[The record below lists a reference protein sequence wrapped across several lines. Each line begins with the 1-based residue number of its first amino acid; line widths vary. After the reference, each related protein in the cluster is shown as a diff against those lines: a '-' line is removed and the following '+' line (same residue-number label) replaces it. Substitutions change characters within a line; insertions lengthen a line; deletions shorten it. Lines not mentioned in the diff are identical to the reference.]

1 MVELTDREKKI
12 VLIKFIMHGNSPY
25 TSLSVDDREKHLI
38 AAMQLL
44 GFDYNKDE
52 MLDIGESILAVQQ
65 QMMDS
70 AKGFINSLPKGT
82 VERAMKYSMSMFGR
96 K

>member
-12 VLIKFIMHGNSPY
+12 ILIKFVMHGNSPY

-38 AAMQLL
+38 AAVQLL

-52 MLDIGESILAVQQ
+52 MLDIGESILAVQKQ
-65 QMMDS
+65 LLDS
-70 AKGFINSLPKGT
+70 AQGFINSLPKDVIT
-82 VERAMKYSMSMFGR
+82 NAMKYSMSMFKR
-96 K
+96 